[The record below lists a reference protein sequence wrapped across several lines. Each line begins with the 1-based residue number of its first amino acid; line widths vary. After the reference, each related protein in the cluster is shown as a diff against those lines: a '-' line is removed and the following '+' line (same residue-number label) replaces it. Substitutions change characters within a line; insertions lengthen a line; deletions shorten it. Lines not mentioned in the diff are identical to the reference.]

1 VRGLGKANPVTNC
14 TTKES
19 REQQIECMG
28 ADRRVELEVNYSKPV
43 ITNVIVPETPA
54 AYTPPEMPGGQ
65 LLYTSTAPNAY

>member
-1 VRGLGKANPVTNC
+1 
-14 TTKES
+14 
-19 REQQIECMG
+19 MG